1 MSSTTVRIAPLDPA
15 QADAATAA
23 TFAAV
28 KAKLGVLPN
37 LFRTLAHSPVALNGY
52 LGLSDTVAGGTL
64 GAARRE
70 IVALAVAQ
78 ANACGYCLAAH
89 TLIGKGAGLSDAAVR
104 AARAGD
110 GLDAAD
116 AALAAFAYKL
126 TETRGMVGDADLA
139 AFKLAGFDDGAA
151 LEVVTLVALNTLTN
165 YANHLAGTEI
175 DFPKVALELAA

>member
-1 MSSTTVRIAPLDPA
+1 MSSQTVRIAPIDPA
-15 QADAATAA
+15 QADATTAA

-37 LFRTLAHSPVALNGY
+37 LIRTLAHSPAALNGY
-52 LGLSDTVAGGTL
+52 LGLSGTVAEGTL
-64 GAARRE
+64 SAAQRE

-78 ANACGYCLAAH
+78 ANACGYCLSAH

-110 GLDAAD
+110 GLTPAD
-116 AALAAFAYKL
+116 AALAAFARRL
-126 TETRGMVGDADLA
+126 TEQRGVVADAELA

-165 YANHLAGTEI
+165 YVNHLAGTEI
-175 DFPKVALELAA
+175 DFPKVQLDLAA